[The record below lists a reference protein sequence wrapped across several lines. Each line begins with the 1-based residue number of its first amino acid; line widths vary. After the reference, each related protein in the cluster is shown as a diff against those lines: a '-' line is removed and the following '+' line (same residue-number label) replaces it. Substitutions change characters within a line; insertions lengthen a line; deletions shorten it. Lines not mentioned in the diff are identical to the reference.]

1 MTLQKIF
8 VICGIILA
16 ITVVLL
22 MNPWVCVPDLFINRP
37 IVLGQM
43 QTSEGDSLRVTQE
56 FVGDGYLTRFYHT
69 NKIGES
75 WETVFDGD
83 AFRGWRA
90 TFEKSNNVV
99 IIQAIGRSFIYNL
112 DTHTM
117 TEKGVSRALDQKPAP

>member
-1 MTLQKIF
+1 MGRARRGNDRRSGARSAALMRARVRQETLF
-8 VICGIILA
+8 Y
-16 ITVVLL
+16 
-22 MNPWVCVPDLFINRP
+22 
-37 IVLGQM
+37 
-43 QTSEGDSLRVTQE
+43 

-112 DTHTM
+112 EFTVDM
-117 TEKGVSRALDQKPAP
+117 RRSRKEKMS